1 MISRGGRRHQWC
13 GAVTALVL
21 AGACAPAGA
30 ADLAFDR
37 DPPLYRP
44 GERPILSDIGA
55 DSLRLLV
62 EDWRGRQ
69 VQRLDQPAVAEG
81 GTVVL
86 PPLPAGYYEVVAGA
100 QRRAFAV
107 LEPPTRASRTFGVMT
122 HFAQGWDPG
131 LVPWIARAGIGT
143 VRDEQYWNQVE
154 PEPGKYTDPDRY
166 ARYMRALRQ
175 ADIELLLV
183 LSFANPHYDG
193 GQTPH
198 TPAGRAA
205 FAAYGAKLVRRYGDQ
220 LAAVEVWNEING
232 TFCSGPCRQDRPG
245 TYAALLADSYGALK
259 AANPDMTVVG
269 GAAVKV
275 PLPWFDALIA
285 RGAAA
290 HWDAVAV
297 HPYTDDPESAAR
309 EIEALQERLR
319 AAGSEAPIW
328 ATEFGTGAGQTGAA
342 ARRET
347 AAYLARMAVVLRAA
361 GVERLYWYL
370 LRDYHNFN
378 GMGLLRGDRDPLG
391 PLAPTP
397 AYAAYATLIR
407 LLDGADSVRREPTD
421 PRTHVY
427 RFERDGESTHVL
439 WAPDGPVAVSV
450 DLPAGGQLTDLVGAT
465 QQLPAGN
472 RSLTLDGD
480 PVYLRGVVRHLDAT
494 RPDIL
499 VADARD
505 DFSVEA
511 PAGRWQYGAY
521 LMPRQAGAEVC
532 PASNAEPVALR
543 VRKNAWESFYGDP
556 RWPALRV
563 SAGNQ
568 HPAGSRGQAVWAVR
582 SYRADEAGPVR
593 VRGAFSRHGKGD
605 GAGACIL
612 LDGKPV
618 FEAFLP
624 PGARQQAAFDLSVP
638 LRAGGR
644 LEFVVTPGPAL
655 DINHD
660 AVGVRAQ
667 LSRPRPVP

>member
-154 PEPGKYTDPDRY
+154 PKPGKYTDPDRY

-205 FAAYGAKLVRRYGDQ
+205 FAAYGAELVRRYGDQ

-297 HPYTDDPESAAR
+297 HPYTDDPES
-309 EIEALQERLR
+309 LF
-319 AAGSEAPIW
+319 S
-328 ATEFGTGAGQTGAA
+328 
-342 ARRET
+342 
-347 AAYLARMAVVLRAA
+347 
-361 GVERLYWYL
+361 L
-370 LRDYHNFN
+370 L
-378 GMGLLRGDRDPLG
+378 
-391 PLAPTP
+391 
-397 AYAAYATLIR
+397 
-407 LLDGADSVRREPTD
+407 
-421 PRTHVY
+421 
-427 RFERDGESTHVL
+427 
-439 WAPDGPVAVSV
+439 
-450 DLPAGGQLTDLVGAT
+450 
-465 QQLPAGN
+465 
-472 RSLTLDGD
+472 
-480 PVYLRGVVRHLDAT
+480 
-494 RPDIL
+494 
-499 VADARD
+499 
-505 DFSVEA
+505 
-511 PAGRWQYGAY
+511 
-521 LMPRQAGAEVC
+521 
-532 PASNAEPVALR
+532 
-543 VRKNAWESFYGDP
+543 
-556 RWPALRV
+556 
-563 SAGNQ
+563 
-568 HPAGSRGQAVWAVR
+568 
-582 SYRADEAGPVR
+582 
-593 VRGAFSRHGKGD
+593 
-605 GAGACIL
+605 
-612 LDGKPV
+612 
-618 FEAFLP
+618 
-624 PGARQQAAFDLSVP
+624 
-638 LRAGGR
+638 
-644 LEFVVTPGPAL
+644 
-655 DINHD
+655 
-660 AVGVRAQ
+660 
-667 LSRPRPVP
+667 